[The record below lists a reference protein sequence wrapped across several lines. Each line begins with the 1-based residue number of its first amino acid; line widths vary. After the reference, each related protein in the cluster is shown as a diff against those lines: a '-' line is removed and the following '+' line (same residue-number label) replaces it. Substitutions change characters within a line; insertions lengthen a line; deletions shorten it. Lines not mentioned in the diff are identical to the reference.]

1 MILVL
6 NLLCLTHCWA
16 NASCHPHAWGK
27 VPAAEGELTGQVEVH
42 LRYSV
47 DCLPGA
53 LSCKAMM
60 DPWQSFKGILF
71 LSQVMGCPGQHHHK
85 GEAVPGIPLNGQPW
99 PPRHSFCPLEGS
111 SSTGIPLW
119 ERDIPHPYLLIQK
132 QKPAQAWRQISCRWG
147 GGRKDGKVSNIH
159 DYLL

>member
-1 MILVL
+1 MSPTRMRQSPSSRGWADRASRGSSQVVL
-6 NLLCLTHCWA
+6 TA
-16 NASCHPHAWGK
+16 F
-27 VPAAEGELTGQVEVH
+27 QVHSPVKPWWNH
-42 LRYSV
+42 DCSLRGY
-47 DCLPGA
+47 
-53 LSCKAMM
+53 
-60 DPWQSFKGILF
+60 

-85 GEAVPGIPLNGQPW
+85 EEGVTGIPPNGQPW

-147 GGRKDGKVSNIH
+147 GGRKDGKVSNITCYKGF
-159 DYLL
+159 DFTS